1 MKKIK
6 TYFLLIL
13 IAFILLMPEGSNA
26 LSSGG
31 VGGYPAH
38 PNPAIKYS
46 ESWFIYSLDLGES
59 KEDAILLINSSPIEQ
74 GIKLY
79 AVDSVAS
86 NQGNFALEDELDS
99 RDGIGAW
106 IKLSQSFVTLAPGE
120 TREIPFT
127 ISIPDN
133 VDVGEH
139 SGGIIIQ
146 KAQAGEISS
155 DSGTASIVTRVGI
168 RVYETVP
175 GVIVKNIEL
184 LDFSVQEDRTSKT
197 PFYNISLVA
206 KNTSNISLKPQV
218 NVHISGWGK
227 IEYFKYSKFTGGLV
241 VDFRDLSDFFKGET
255 LSRDWQL
262 LRGQK
267 VSTRW
272 EWPRPRFGRFIFQ
285 AELAYD
291 DNGVQKLLK
300 TKEVV
305 ITIIPWVEV
314 AVLFGAIILLALF
327 IILKRKI
334 FGVKRWKKYT
344 VKKGD
349 QLAVL
354 AMHYGVNWKKLA
366 KANRLKSPLLKAGQS
381 IFVPQAKASSKISG
395 KKPAHSRRQK
405 KKKL

>member
-6 TYFLLIL
+6 TYFLLIV
-13 IAFILLMPEGSNA
+13 IAFILLTPRGLYA

-46 ESWFIYSLDLGES
+46 ESWFIYNLDLGES
-59 KEDAILLINSSPIEQ
+59 KEDAMLLVNSSSVTQ
-74 GIKLY
+74 NIKLY
-79 AVDSVAS
+79 PVDSVAS

-106 IKLSQSFVTLAPGE
+106 IKLSQSLITLAPGE
-120 TREIPFT
+120 TKEIPFT

-139 SGGIIIQ
+139 SGGIIIK

-175 GVIVKNIEL
+175 GEIVTNIEL
-184 LDFSVQEDRTSKT
+184 VDFFVLEDRTSKT

-218 NVHISGWGK
+218 DVRISGWGK
-227 IEYFKYSKFTGGLV
+227 IEYFKYSKFTDGLV
-241 VDFRDLSDFFKGET
+241 VDFRDLTDFFKGET
-255 LSRDWQL
+255 LKRDWQL

-272 EWPRPRFGRFIFQ
+272 EWPRPRFGRFVFQ
-285 AELAYD
+285 AELTYNN
-291 DNGVQKLLK
+291 NGIQKSLK

-305 ITIIPWVEV
+305 ITIIPWVELI
-314 AVLFGAIILLALF
+314 VLFGVILLLALS
-327 IILKRKI
+327 IILRRKI
-334 FGVKRWKKYT
+334 FGVKKWKKYT

-354 AMHYGVNWKKLA
+354 AIHYGVSWKKLA
-366 KANRLKSPLLKAGQS
+366 RANRLKTPILRAGQS
-381 IFVPQAKASSKISG
+381 ILVPQVKTRTKISG
-395 KKPAHSRRQK
+395 KKPVSSGRQK